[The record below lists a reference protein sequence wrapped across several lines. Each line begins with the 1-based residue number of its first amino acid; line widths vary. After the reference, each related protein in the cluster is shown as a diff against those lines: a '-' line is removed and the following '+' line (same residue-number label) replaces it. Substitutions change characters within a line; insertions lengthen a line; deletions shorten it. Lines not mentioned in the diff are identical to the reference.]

1 VPPRTRNDRTQ
12 DCLCARCSSGS
23 SFLVV
28 GRTAAAAM
36 AKARCNPFRLPNLL
50 LAAWSLLNGGGGGFG
65 NAAVAADEP
74 GSSTPSLGLGGTLSS
89 SSNAGT
95 ESRKIERRSG
105 IRRWLEMDDDGSSSN
120 STGGEIHV
128 DFNFDELFGPS
139 TANTSTSKSF
149 NASSVKEKLLI
160 NNFIS
165 RSGVST
171 CQRNLFA
178 ADSDADGKLDRE
190 EYAEF
195 IRLESGGEIDRS
207 FGNSGAVFVAL
218 YYVVACNQC
227 YDLTGNDQCCVGDD
241 AVIVLP
247 QQGDGQD
254 QGQWVLFLCS
264 SVEEAIED
272 EIGVQ
277 PTPAPTQPNNEEP
290 TPAPAAGLPTAP
302 EEPSGAPVPAPSRE
316 PSSPVE
322 PTDTPQSEPTGL
334 PTSEPTKKTRAP
346 VVSPTLTPSDEPTS
360 EPSGRPTSPPSESPT
375 TSPIATEAPS
385 SAPTASP
392 QAGPTPAPV
401 AATTESPSL
410 EPSDA
415 PVTEAPSDV
424 PATSSPSDAPSAAP
438 VTEAPSGVPTESP
451 VAVGTGAPTLAPNA
465 ESTSSPV
472 TPTGNDTLCVQF
484 FYSLKNTAGLS
495 ANDIM
500 DEVNNTLKT
509 GLELATRN
517 ITIGILNATFPA
529 SASSASRALEAV
541 MDKRRSPSQP
551 SGVDGAEFS
560 SAVTL
565 PTTASLL
572 SGHDAIYKGLSFDF
586 GDDGAASILDS
597 LFLALYSRNDR
608 LLTRARRS
616 QLSVSAVPE
625 YSVRRQRRARRR
637 PQSITRHVAE
647 EPLSQQDH
655 AKRRQ
660 TQWRQQRSR
669 RLVYYTDV
677 LPPTVTDVVDD
688 SFCTGQGSGENN
700 TAVRCAF
707 VSTEV
712 CVVLEAGDDPDA
724 IEKAID
730 DGFRIAI
737 LDGSFF
743 GAIPADNVP

>member
-1 VPPRTRNDRTQ
+1 
-12 DCLCARCSSGS
+12 
-23 SFLVV
+23 
-28 GRTAAAAM
+28 
-36 AKARCNPFRLPNLL
+36 LPNLL

-65 NAAVAADEP
+65 NATAETRHTSGQD
-74 GSSTPSLGLGGTLSS
+74 GTLSS
-89 SSNAGT
+89 NAGAD
-95 ESRKIERRSG
+95 SRKNERRSM
-105 IRRWLEMDDDGSSSN
+105 IRRWLEKDDDGSSSN
-120 STGGEIHV
+120 TTGGEIHV

-139 TANTSTSKSF
+139 TANTSTAKTF
-149 NASSVKEKLLI
+149 NTASVKEKLLI

-165 RSGVST
+165 RSGVAT
-171 CQRNLFA
+171 CQQNLFA
-178 ADSDADGKLDRE
+178 ADSNADGKLDRDD
-190 EYAEF
+190 YMEF
-195 IRLESGGEIDRS
+195 IKLESGGEIDRT
-207 FGNSGAVFVAL
+207 FGDSGAVFVAL

-227 YDLTGNDQCCVGDD
+227 YDETQNDQCCVGDD

-254 QGQWVLFLCS
+254 HGQWVLFLCS

-272 EIGVQ
+272 EIGAQ
-277 PTPAPTQPNNEEP
+277 PTPAPTKPNDEEP

-302 EEPSGAPVPAPSRE
+302 EKPSGAPVPAPSRE
-316 PSSPVE
+316 PSSPVA
-322 PTDTPQSEPTGL
+322 PTDTPQSEPTGS
-334 PTSEPTKKTRAP
+334 PTFEPTKKTSDP
-346 VVSPTLTPSDEPTS
+346 VASPTHNPSDKPTS
-360 EPSGRPTSPPSESPT
+360 EPSEPPTSLPTESPT
-375 TSPIATEAPS
+375 ASPIATELPS

-424 PATSSPSDAPSAAP
+424 PATEPPSDAPSDAP

-451 VAVGTGAPTLAPNA
+451 VAAETGAPTLAPNV
-465 ESTSSPV
+465 ETSSPV
-472 TPTGNDTLCVQF
+472 TPTTNDTLCVQF

-517 ITIGILNATFPA
+517 TTIGILNSTFPV
-529 SASSASRALEAV
+529 STSTASRALAAV
-541 MDKRRSPSQP
+541 MDSRLPLQSS
-551 SGVDGAEFS
+551 SVGGAEFS
-560 SAVTL
+560 SDVTL
-565 PTTASLL
+565 PTATASLL
-572 SGHDAIYKGLSFDF
+572 SGHDVIYKGLSFDF
-586 GDDGAASILDS
+586 GGDGAASILDS
-597 LFLALYSRNDR
+597 LFLAMYSRKDR
-608 LLTRARRS
+608 VLTRAQRS
-616 QLSVSAVPE
+616 RLSVSAAPE
-625 YSVRRQRRARRR
+625 YSDRRRRRRARRR
-637 PQSITRHVAE
+637 QSITRHVPD
-647 EPLSQQDH
+647 EPLFQQDH
-655 AKRRQ
+655 TKRRQ
-660 TQWRQQRSR
+660 AQWHQRSR
-669 RLVYYTDV
+669 RLVYYTDN

-688 SFCTGQGSGENN
+688 SFCTGQGSGENS

-712 CVVLEAGDDPDA
+712 CVVLEAGDDPAA